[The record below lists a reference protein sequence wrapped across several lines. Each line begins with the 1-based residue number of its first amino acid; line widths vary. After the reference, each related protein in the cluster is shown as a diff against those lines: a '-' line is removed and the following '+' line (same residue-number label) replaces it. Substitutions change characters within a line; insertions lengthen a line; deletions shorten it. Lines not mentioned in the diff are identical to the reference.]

1 MAIIICCKPALQ
13 GLILILSCVE
23 PGILLAASTCLLS
36 VITIIILIMITWR
49 LDSFAVTSKARIIS
63 APFLWFPFLL
73 HTVYPS
79 SDCKTSVVPIP
90 SLI

>member
-23 PGILLAASTCLLS
+23 LGILLAAGTCLLS

-49 LDSFAVTSKARIIS
+49 LDSFAATSKARIIG
-63 APFLWFPFLL
+63 APFLWFSFLL

-79 SDCKTSVVPIP
+79 SNCKTSVAPIP
-90 SLI
+90 CLI